1 MTEFLTAPNPIR
13 SVLVA
18 NRGEIACRII
28 RSCQRLGLRSIAVHS
43 EPDANAPH
51 VRLADRAICIGPAPS
66 TESYL
71 SIPRIIA
78 AAREGSADAIHPG
91 YGFLSENAGF
101 VRAVEEAGLIFVGPS
116 AEAVRRMGSKIEARR
131 IADAAGV
138 PTVPG
143 FEGLGADGKPASME
157 ELAEAAARIGYPI
170 MVKANSGGG
179 GRGMRRVL
187 APEGLETAIASAR
200 QEAGASFGDE
210 TVFLEKLVTAPRHL
224 EVQVFGDGAGSALHF
239 YERDCSAQRNHQKV
253 IEEAPAPNLP
263 EPVRE
268 ALLNSALNLTRTMG
282 YAGAGTV
289 EYIMEAGG
297 NEPWFLEMNTR
308 LQVEHPVTEEICGV
322 DLVALQLR
330 QAAGLPLGIAQEQIV
345 PRGHSIE
352 VRLNAERPEAGFL
365 PATGRLVRVAAP
377 EGLRFE
383 TGVVTG
389 SDVGSHYDSML
400 AKLIAHGPDRETARQ
415 RLIDGL
421 ERLEMLGVGTNQ
433 AFLADCLRAPTF
445 ARGEV
450 TTAFLEET
458 FPEGWSPSPAQ
469 LLRLRGAAA
478 LHIARS
484 GGDDPRTRPDG
495 FRVMRGRRPARAE
508 MLVADDYGEV
518 EIVLEMAPAPAVRQ
532 GEARED
538 LAADAEVAAACAL
551 SESGPAGG
559 TVHVML
565 GGLTLAARVTPLA
578 EARLGG
584 TGAGASEGQIAAPL
598 TGRITAIH
606 VSEGQ
611 SVCAG
616 SPLMEMEAMKLVHTL
631 AAPFDG
637 IVRKVTGAEGDTVQA
652 KAILIEIEEAV

>member
-1 MTEFLTAPNPIR
+1 MTDFLTAPNPIR
-13 SVLVA
+13 TVLIA

-28 RSCQRLGLRSIAVHS
+28 RSCQRLGLRSVAVHS
-43 EPDANAPH
+43 EADANAPH

-71 SIPRIIA
+71 NIPRIIA

-101 VRAVEEAGLIFVGPS
+101 VRAVEEAGLVFVGPS
-116 AEAVRRMGSKIEARR
+116 AEAVARMGSKIEARR

-157 ELAEAAARIGYPI
+157 ELVEAAARIGYPI

-187 APEGLETAIASAR
+187 APEGLEPAIASAR

-224 EVQVFGDGAGSALHF
+224 EVQVFGDGTGGALHF

-263 EPVRE
+263 LPVRK
-268 ALLNSALNLTRTMG
+268 ALLESALNLTRAMG
-282 YAGAGTV
+282 YSGAGTV

-297 NEPWFLEMNTR
+297 SEPWFLEMNTR

-330 QAAGLPLGIAQEQIV
+330 QAAGLALGIAQEQIV
-345 PRGHSIE
+345 PRGHAIE

-365 PATGRLVRVAAP
+365 PATGRFARVAAP
-377 EGLRFE
+377 KELRFE
-383 TGVVTG
+383 TGVETG
-389 SDVGSHYDSML
+389 SEVGSQYDSML
-400 AKLIAHGPDRETARQ
+400 AKLIAHGPDRETARR
-415 RLIDGL
+415 RLVDGL

-433 AFLADCLRAPTF
+433 AFLADCLRASAF
-445 ARGEV
+445 VCGEV
-450 TTAFLEET
+450 TTSFLNET
-458 FPEGWSPSPAQ
+458 FPEDWSPDPAH

-478 LHIARS
+478 LHVALS

-495 FRVMRGRRPARAE
+495 FRVLRGRRPARTG
-508 MLVADDYGEV
+508 MLVADDYGEA
-518 EIVLEMAPAPAVRQ
+518 ELVLETAPSPAVRQ
-532 GEARED
+532 GEERED
-538 LAADAEVAAACAL
+538 LTEAAEAARAI
-551 SESGPAGG
+551 SEPGPAGG
-559 TVHVML
+559 TVHAVL
-565 GGLTLAARVTPLA
+565 DGLTVAARVTPLA

-584 TGAGASEGQIAAPL
+584 AGAGGSEGQIAAPL

-616 SPLMEMEAMKLVHTL
+616 DPLMEMEAMKLVHTL
-631 AAPFDG
+631 ASPFDG
-637 IVRKVTGAEGDTVQA
+637 FVRKVTGGEGDTVQA
-652 KAILIEIEEAV
+652 KAILIEIEEVV